1 MTSLLENRPTLYQTR
16 AISSAFTVTPVSC
29 AIRWLWWCPQGTNG
43 GYDHDSDADMII
55 DESQLSIG
63 GMSDGTPL
71 DQALSATGQGEG
83 TGRKEVLQVSS
94 LQGAVASQV

>member
-1 MTSLLENRPTLYQTR
+1 MTGLLENQPTLYQTR
-16 AISSAFTVTPVSC
+16 AISPAFTVTPVCC
-29 AIRWLWWCPQGTNG
+29 AIRWLWWCPQGTND

-71 DQALSATGQGEG
+71 DQAPSATGQGG
-83 TGRKEVLQVSS
+83 GAGRKEVLQVSS
-94 LQGAVASQV
+94 LQGAAASQV